1 MTHHSIDPSSS
12 QGTHNSMPKLIIASD
27 AGSAKR
33 ALQPGTP
40 LLLQGCMCQEGD
52 GTFVLI
58 TNILSKVVII
68 CRGSF
73 GGPP

>member
-27 AGSAKR
+27 TGNAKK

-58 TNILSKVVII
+58 YTIKTQLKYISILI
-68 CRGSF
+68 GANF
-73 GGPP
+73 